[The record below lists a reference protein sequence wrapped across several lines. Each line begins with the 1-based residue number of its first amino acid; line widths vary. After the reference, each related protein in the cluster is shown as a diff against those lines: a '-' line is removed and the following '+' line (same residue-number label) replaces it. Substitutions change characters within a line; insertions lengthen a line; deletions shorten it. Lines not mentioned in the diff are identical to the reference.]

1 MANSTVGIVKGS
13 DAHLTVMQDAFE
25 FLESNGVPAEIRI
38 LSAHR
43 TPELMVNYAK
53 SAHKRGIKVIIA
65 GAGGS
70 AHLPGMIAS
79 LTALPVIGIPIKTT
93 YLGGIDSLLS
103 IVQMPPGVP
112 VACMAING
120 AINAAILA
128 CQILGLSSKSIATM
142 IMKHKNSLYA
152 TVVEKSMQL
161 ERHGPKKY
169 KRIQKSK
176 GENHRIS

>member
-1 MANSTVGIVKGS
+1 MGS
-13 DAHLTVMQDAFE
+13 DSDLTVMQDAFD
-25 FLESNGVPAEIRI
+25 FLESNGVSVEIKI

-43 TPELMVNYAK
+43 TPELMVEYAK

-79 LTALPVIGIPIKTT
+79 LTTLPVIGIPIKTT
-93 YLGGIDSLLS
+93 FLSGIDSLLS

-142 IMKHKNSLYA
+142 ILKQKNSLY
-152 TVVEKSMQL
+152 TNVVEKSMQL
-161 ERHGPKKY
+161 ERYGPKKY
-169 KRIQKSK
+169 ERIRKAK
-176 GENHRIS
+176 GRSQ